1 MKIILMTI
9 GKTGDKEMV
18 PLIDRYIDRVRHM
31 APFEYRVLPD
41 VKVSKNAG
49 PERQKELEGDLLLS
63 NIAGGDVVVLLDERG
78 KMPTSRQF
86 AADLDRMMTNTQ
98 RNIFFV
104 IGGPYGFSDAVYAR
118 ADRMMALSAMTL
130 THEMARLFMAEQV
143 YRAMTILRGMPYH
156 HD

>member
-41 VKVSKNAG
+41 VRVNKNAG
-49 PERQKELEGDLLLS
+49 TERQKELEGDLLLA

>member
-41 VKVSKNAG
+41 VKVNKNAG
-49 PERQKELEGDLLLS
+49 PERQKELEGDLLLA

-86 AADLDRMMTNTQ
+86 AADLDWMMTNTQ